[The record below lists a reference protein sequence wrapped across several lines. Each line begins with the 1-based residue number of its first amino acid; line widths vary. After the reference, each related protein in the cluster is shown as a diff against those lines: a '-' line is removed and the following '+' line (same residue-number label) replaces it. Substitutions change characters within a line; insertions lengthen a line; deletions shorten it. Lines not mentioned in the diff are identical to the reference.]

1 MTTRERVRENKV
13 EKECVQ
19 VVNWYR
25 TEKHIDVRQLL
36 NIGVKKNND
45 HLYHIH
51 NIIAGHCEIKIIF
64 YELMPSY
71 HHQAW
76 WMCMMKFLKY

>member
-1 MTTRERVRENKV
+1 VMILYVRTKKKSCEEDMTTRERVRENKV

-36 NIGVKKNND
+36 NIGVIKNND

-51 NIIAGHCEIKIIF
+51 I
-64 YELMPSY
+64 
-71 HHQAW
+71 
-76 WMCMMKFLKY
+76 